1 MKSRYAI
8 VCLFLLMTLF
18 ACTER
23 VDFELDE
30 AGEPLLVVF
39 GEITNDTMAH
49 EVRLSKSAP
58 YFSNQAVEMVSNA
71 ELSLYDGV
79 ETIELAEDPERRG
92 VYLTPVDYFGLVG
105 REYRLDIS
113 NVDVNADGELETYW
127 VETEMK
133 PTAPVFGVAVVYN
146 VSWEGWEVGVFSED
160 NPNTEDYY
168 LFKVYQNG
176 VLATDSLHNYRAVD
190 DRFFNG
196 NELQGAFV
204 QYFDEEKGE
213 QVAKGDTI
221 TLEMAGITQEYYD
234 FLVAV
239 DRETSTKVPLFSG
252 PPANIKGNISN
263 GALGFFAVME
273 VDRGSTIFNGATIS
287 D

>member
-1 MKSRYAI
+1 MNAKYLISM
-8 VCLFLLMTLF
+8 LMLLL

-39 GEITNDTMAH
+39 GEITSDTLAH

-58 YFSNQAVEMVSNA
+58 YFSNQEVEMVSDA
-71 ELSLYDGV
+71 QLSLNDG
-79 ETIELAEDPERRG
+79 EQTIQLTEDPMRPG
-92 VYLTPVDYFGLVG
+92 IYQTPANYFGVVG
-105 REYRLDIS
+105 RKYRLDIS
-113 NVDVNADGELETYW
+113 NVDVNSDGEWETYRA
-127 VETEMK
+127 ETVMK
-133 PTAPVFGVAVVYN
+133 PTAPVYGAAVVYN
-146 VSWEGWEVGVFSED
+146 VSWEGWEVGVFSKD
-160 NPNTEDYY
+160 NPATEDYY

-213 QVAKGDTI
+213 YVAKGDTI
-221 TLEMAGITQEYYD
+221 TLEMAGITKAYYE
-234 FLVAV
+234 FLVGV
-239 DRETSTKVPLFSG
+239 DRETGTKVPLFSG
-252 PPANIKGNISN
+252 PPANVKGNISN

-273 VDRGSTIFNGATIS
+273 VERASTIFTGATIS